1 MARDT
6 SGSIKSVNLNGVN
19 FDAIADADFG
29 VTPSRF
35 KNESIATSG
44 RNVRKKTRQTQD
56 VKSVT
61 LECNGDERVM
71 LQSFAENDIDI
82 TLAYTTAAGDTF
94 RAQGWID
101 FETWNNQDNK
111 ATITM
116 FPRQQW
122 DSFIAV

>member
-6 SGSIKSVNLNGVN
+6 SGSITSVVLNGVRY
-19 FDAIADADFG
+19 DALADADFG
-29 VTPSRF
+29 VTPSRW
-35 KNESIATSG
+35 KNESIPTSG
-44 RNVRKKTRQTQD
+44 RNVRKRTRQTQD

-61 LECNGDERVM
+61 ITCNGDERIA
-71 LQSFAENDIDI
+71 LQGYAENEIDI

-94 RAQGWID
+94 RATGWID

-111 ATITM
+111 ATVTL

>member
-6 SGSIKSVNLNGVN
+6 SGSIKSVVINGVSY
-19 FDAIADADFG
+19 DALADADFG
-29 VTPSRF
+29 VTPSRY

-44 RNVRKKTRQTQD
+44 RNIRKRTRQTED

-61 LECNGDERVM
+61 IACNGDERTAWK
-71 LQSFAENDIDI
+71 SYAENDIDI
-82 TLAYTTAAGDTF
+82 TLAYTTAAGDTY
-94 RAQGWID
+94 RATGWVD

-111 ATITM
+111 ASVTL
-116 FPRQQW
+116 FPRQGW